1 MADNVCFSLLKTA
14 TQQIIQSAGFE
25 AANNRSIDTLADVF
39 GKYIELLGSTVSAYA
54 SLNGR
59 TMGTA
64 RDVFEALNEVAI
76 DPNTL
81 KMWLEEEGKALS
93 PCWSAQSDPGR
104 LLQGVIAGGRNTFED
119 IIEYRFGHVQAFDL
133 SEDEQDTDM
142 LLDSPIQENALPDY
156 VPSYFPAFPEIKE
169 DTVMEEAT
177 QLLLE
182 KQQREQQQLQL
193 QQKQE
198 LPLPV
203 IVKHRKKPIENPF
216 THIIPFDESNLA
228 SAKEKSRDEKPL
240 SMSVELSTKPTEP
253 TNDRKTNIEPLMEAL
268 KNIQSPNY
276 KLGEGL
282 EPHEEEALFKT
293 QTQDAAA
300 PGNYMFNR
308 DNGVFDEI
316 VLHSAEPL
324 ISSKI
329 TTPNLSFDVAIATAP
344 ATPTTDYIPGSPDH
358 KLMSRS
364 MLAALAK
371 KGKQFGK
378 LRPGMSNPHAISK
391 HSVDINAIKTGE
403 SKYLMKKKRMLAEQQ
418 AMEERQRLLEQ
429 QLKENPNA
437 TIEQLTPVQS
447 LPLPL
452 PPPPPP
458 SSSAAAPPL
467 SSSAPPL
474 PPPLPLSQPTLL
486 PPAPPPVSK
495 PVQPPP
501 PLPVSKPIN
510 TGPISLSSF
519 SQTEKKHKKPT
530 TPKLTLNFPLPPPPP
545 PPQKEEDNQSPS
557 TPKIR
562 FKIKPPMESPLVKK
576 ETPVP
581 TYSEEINCICEN
593 PTVDYGT
600 FMIACDGCGVWF
612 HGSCVGIAESD
623 QVEEWYCKRC
633 R

>member
-169 DTVMEEAT
+169 DT
-177 QLLLE
+177 
-182 KQQREQQQLQL
+182 
-193 QQKQE
+193 
-198 LPLPV
+198 
-203 IVKHRKKPIENPF
+203 NPF

-437 TIEQLTPVQS
+437 TIEQLTP
-447 LPLPL
+447 
-452 PPPPPP
+452 
-458 SSSAAAPPL
+458 
-467 SSSAPPL
+467 
-474 PPPLPLSQPTLL
+474 
-486 PPAPPPVSK
+486 
-495 PVQPPP
+495 
-501 PLPVSKPIN
+501 
-510 TGPISLSSF
+510 
-519 SQTEKKHKKPT
+519 
-530 TPKLTLNFPLPPPPP
+530 
-545 PPQKEEDNQSPS
+545 
-557 TPKIR
+557 
-562 FKIKPPMESPLVKK
+562 
-576 ETPVP
+576 
-581 TYSEEINCICEN
+581 
-593 PTVDYGT
+593 
-600 FMIACDGCGVWF
+600 
-612 HGSCVGIAESD
+612 
-623 QVEEWYCKRC
+623 
-633 R
+633 